1 MFNDINSTEKLSIK
15 YHNFI
20 TVNQSLKFNLI
31 NQSMCDQMT
40 MSFIVLS
47 KFSSTINIVNHFNP
61 FIQLDFIDNKS
72 SFIISK

>member
-1 MFNDINSTEKLSIK
+1 MTLIVPKKLSIK

-31 NQSMCDQMT
+31 NQSMCDQIT

-47 KFSSTINIVNHFNP
+47 KFSSTINIVNHVNP
-61 FIQLDFIDNKS
+61 FIQLDFIGNKS
-72 SFIISK
+72 SYHHI